1 MQCQRCKGQMILEEF
16 LDIGDDTGKFGF
28 HGWRCLICGEV
39 SDPIIQAHRKQ
50 QMQPMNSRRRKYV
63 VGVNLR

>member
-1 MQCQRCKGQMILEEF
+1 MQCSRCKGQMILEKF
-16 LDIGDDTGKFGF
+16 LDLRDDTGKFGF

-50 QMQPMNSRRRKYV
+50 QIPPMVSRKRKSI
-63 VGVNLR
+63 VGVN